1 MTSDRHT
8 PARTLDDA
16 QRQRARDLIQ
26 RLRDPKLPD
35 EASNELLEALE
46 KVLLYPR
53 VSDLL
58 FWRTPEFTAD
68 EVIDEALRYWPFV
81 G

>member
-1 MTSDRHT
+1 MTSDGRT
-8 PARTLDDA
+8 ARTLDDT
-16 QRQRARDLIQ
+16 QRQRARNLIQ

-35 EASNELLEALE
+35 DSSGDLLDELE
-46 KVLLYPR
+46 KVLLHPR

-58 FWRTPEFTAD
+58 FWHTPELAAD
-68 EVIDEALRYWPFV
+68 EVIDEALRYRPFI

>member
-1 MTSDRHT
+1 MTTDPDL

-16 QRQRARDLIQ
+16 QRQRARDLVQ
-26 RLRDPKLPD
+26 RLKDPTLPD
-35 EASNELLEALE
+35 DASSELMDELERL
-46 KVLLYPR
+46 LLYPR

-58 FWRTPEFTAD
+58 FWRTPELSTD
-68 EVIDEALRYWPFV
+68 EVIDEALRYQPFA